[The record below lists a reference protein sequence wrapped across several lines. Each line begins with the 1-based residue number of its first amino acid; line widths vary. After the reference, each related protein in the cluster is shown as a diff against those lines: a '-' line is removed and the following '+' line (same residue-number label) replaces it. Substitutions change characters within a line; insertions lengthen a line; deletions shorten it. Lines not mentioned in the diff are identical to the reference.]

1 MFGTILSLVSIIA
14 VVSATLRGAVKTTTT
29 NDRPIIG
36 VFTQP
41 TSSKEGDCGGNC
53 LYIAASYVKYI
64 ESAGGRV
71 VPINYYASN
80 DELDSIFSSINGL
93 FFTGGSSSFPKQ
105 AQYMYDKVI
114 EANKAGDFFPL
125 WGTCMGFQWLMIA
138 QSRNS
143 GILDPKDG
151 SQMDSYNISMPL
163 DMTATAKSSRMFAD
177 AVNNGIYSILEND
190 DVTMN
195 NHHYGIYPSTFAAT
209 DKLKSFFNVL
219 STNVD
224 REGVEFIST
233 VEGYEYPV
241 YGSQWHPEKNN
252 FE

>member
-1 MFGTILSLVSIIA
+1 MFASLVLTFFLILALAEGKS
-14 VVSATLRGAVKTTTT
+14 LRAEKT

-36 VFTQP
+36 LFTQP
-41 TSSKEGDCGGNC
+41 TSSKEGTCGGNC
-53 LYIAASYVKYI
+53 LYVAASYVKYL
-64 ESAGGRV
+64 ESAGARV

-80 DELDSIFSSINGL
+80 SQLDTLFNSVNGV
-93 FFTGGSSSFPKQ
+93 FFPGGSASFPKQ
-105 AQYMYDKVI
+105 AQYIYDKVVA
-114 EANKAGDFFPL
+114 ANDAGDYFPL

-143 GILDPKDG
+143 NILDPKNG
-151 SQMDSYNISMPL
+151 QMDSYNLSIPL
-163 DMTATAKSSRMFAD
+163 NFTSAAKTSRLFKD
-177 AVNNGIYSILEND
+177 AGSIYSVLETE

-195 NHHYGIYPSTFAAT
+195 NHHYGIYPSTFEAT
-209 DKLKSFFNVL
+209 SSLNSFFNVL

-224 REGVEFIST
+224 RKGVEFIST
-233 VEGYEYPV
+233 VEAFKYPI